1 VPHFDLL
8 VFFSYKYAVVYKC
21 RNNNTVDKM
30 KLIDGIVKLVGNEGH
45 SVNLDNPEIVI
56 LIEIFKVHRH
66 SIQSLLSLSLS
77 LSLTLKLNCRC
88 VSFCV
93 FSQRVALP
101 LWEIFTL
108 FIDSILTSKQKVPI
122 LNDEH
127 IIYWSCEWNRRESE
141 VYVFRRC
148 KSHLLSRKKVT
159 N

>member
-1 VPHFDLL
+1 
-8 VFFSYKYAVVYKC
+8 
-21 RNNNTVDKM
+21 M

-77 LSLTLKLNCRC
+77 LTLTLKLNCRC

-101 LWEIFTL
+101 L
-108 FIDSILTSKQKVPI
+108 
-122 LNDEH
+122 
-127 IIYWSCEWNRRESE
+127 
-141 VYVFRRC
+141 
-148 KSHLLSRKKVT
+148 
-159 N
+159 